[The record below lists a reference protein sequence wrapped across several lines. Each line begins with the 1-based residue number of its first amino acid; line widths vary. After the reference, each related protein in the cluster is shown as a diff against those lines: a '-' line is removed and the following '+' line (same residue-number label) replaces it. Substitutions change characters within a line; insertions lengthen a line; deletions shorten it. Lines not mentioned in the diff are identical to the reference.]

1 MSLSQAV
8 TYIYV
13 DETII
18 LNALK
23 WLSEIQAAN
32 GSFVERDAVIHQ
44 ELQSREGNSLA
55 LTAFT
60 VLCFLENQRTTS
72 IYTNTINKG
81 LDYIARNIDENESL
95 YTIAICSY
103 VLQIAKHTSKQNAFN
118 LLDSKAK
125 TGNNLKWWAKD
136 VPKNEMKNPWNY
148 LPKSIDIETTSYAL
162 LAFLEANL
170 LDDALPVAN
179 WILGEENN
187 LGGFTSSQDTV
198 LGLAAIHRLV
208 KQLSAVTNAQIEF
221 TTRKQEV
228 NRFSV
233 NKNTAMIVQKLQ
245 VLYKSPTELFL
256 CNQFFFRLGKMF
268 VK

>member
-1 MSLSQAV
+1 MSLSQAR

-13 DETII
+13 DENII
-18 LNALK
+18 SKALK
-23 WLSEIQAAN
+23 WLSEIQGAN
-32 GSFVERDAVIHQ
+32 GSFVETDSVIHQ

-60 VLCFLENQRTTS
+60 ILSFLENQRTTS

-81 LDYIARNIDENESL
+81 LDYIARNLDENESL

-103 VLQIAKHTSKQNAFN
+103 VLQISKHTSKQNAFN

-125 TGNNLKWWAKD
+125 TGNNLKWWGKD
-136 VPKNEMKNPWNY
+136 IPKNEMKNPWHY

-179 WILGEENN
+179 WLLGQENN

-198 LGLAAIHRLV
+198 LGLTAIHRLV
-208 KQLSAVTNAQIEF
+208 MKLSSVTNAQIEF
-221 TTRKQEV
+221 TTKKQEV

-233 NKNTAMIVQKLQ
+233 NKNTAMIVQKLE
-245 VLYKSPTELFL
+245 VFKKTLFL
-256 CNQFFFRLGKMF
+256 SYYPFNFFFRLEKML